1 MGFRIVDG
9 RAYQI
14 GNFQNIGTANT
25 GAIGNAQNQ
34 NKLKN
39 NNSFK
44 DILDKTIEKTTE
56 KNRGYTLSKHAA
68 DRLKDINFNEQ
79 DMEAIGN
86 GFKIAEGKGSKN
98 SVMIYKDIALIT
110 SIENKTVITAVE
122 KERAKE
128 NIFTNI
134 DSVLIL

>member
-9 RAYQI
+9 RAYPV
-14 GNFQNIGTANT
+14 GNFPSVST
-25 GAIGNAQNQ
+25 GNVLNQ
-34 NKLKN
+34 NKLKEN

-44 DILDKTIEKTTE
+44 DILDKTIE

-68 DRLKDINFNEQ
+68 DRLRDMNFNEQ
-79 DMEAIGN
+79 DMNAIEK

-98 SVMIYKDIALIT
+98 SVMIYKDIALIA

-134 DSVLIL
+134 DSVVIL